1 MNEKE
6 MKEQEVKTP
15 LEIVESDNLYRD
27 VRIKKME
34 ELKEMGVNPY
44 PYKFEKTHE
53 ALALQE
59 KYAALAMGEET
70 NDRVIVAG
78 RIMAYRNSGMFIDLQ
93 DVTGRIQVFCHKN
106 RLDEHQLKVISLFDL
121 GDIIGVYGY
130 IRRTPRGELTIN
142 AEKVDLLSKSL
153 LPLPEKYHGLTDKE
167 VRYRQRYL
175 DLIMNESTR
184 VTLRNRSKIIA
195 SIRQY
200 LNGLDFLEVETPMLH
215 SIFGGAAALPFA
227 THHNT
232 LNMKL
237 YLRVAPE
244 LYLKRLIVGGL
255 SEKVFELN
263 RCFRNEGIS
272 FKHNPEFTS
281 IEIYQAYAD
290 YTDMMDL
297 TENIISYVAETVFG
311 TLDFE
316 YDGKQISFK
325 GPWARRS
332 MLDLIHDETNVHF
345 GSLDNET
352 AYQEAMKLGV
362 EIPKGSNWGKIVE
375 AVFGE
380 KVEPKLIQPTHVT
393 HFPREISPLARED
406 RDNPRLTERF
416 ESFVNGW
423 ELANAFSE
431 LIDPIDQRS
440 RFEQQMSERGAGDVE
455 AHPMDEDFVTSL
467 EYGMPPTGGLGI
479 GIDRLIMLLTGSLTI
494 RDVIAFPTLRP
505 KND

>member
-1 MNEKE
+1 MTEKE
-6 MKEQEVKTP
+6 LNTP
-15 LEIVESDNLYRD
+15 SEILESDNLYRD

-34 ELKEMGVNPY
+34 ELRGMGVNPY

-53 ALALQE
+53 ALSLQE
-59 KYAALAMGEET
+59 KYAELAMGEET
-70 NDRVIVAG
+70 NDKVIVAG

-106 RLDEHQLKVISLFDL
+106 RLDEQQLKVISLFDL

-215 SIFGGAAALPFA
+215 SIFGGAAALPFS

-290 YTDMMDL
+290 FSDMMDL
-297 TENIISYVAETVFG
+297 TENIINYVAETVFG

-332 MLDLIHDETNVHF
+332 MLDLIHDVTNVHF
-345 GSLDNET
+345 GELDEAQ
-352 AYQEAMKLGV
+352 AYQEAKKLGV
-362 EIPKGSNWGKIVE
+362 EVPKGANWGKIVE

-380 KVEPKLIQPTHVT
+380 KVESKLIQPTHVT

-416 ESFVNGW
+416 ESYVNGW

-431 LIDPIDQRS
+431 LIDPIDQRG

-505 KND
+505 KTD

>member
-6 MKEQEVKTP
+6 MKEQELKTP

-34 ELKEMGVNPY
+34 ELRGMGVNPY

-53 ALALQE
+53 TLALQE
-59 KYAALAMGEET
+59 KYAELAMGEET
-70 NDRVIVAG
+70 NDKVIVAG

-106 RLDEHQLKVISLFDL
+106 RLDEQQLKVISLFDL

-332 MLDLIHDETNVHF
+332 MLDLIHDATNVHF
-345 GSLDNET
+345 GELDDAQ
-352 AYQEAMKLGV
+352 AYQEAHKLGV
-362 EIPKGSNWGKIVE
+362 EVAKGTNWGKIVE

-380 KVEPKLIQPTHVT
+380 KVETSLIQPTHVT

-440 RFEQQMSERGAGDVE
+440 RFEQQMSERGAGDAE

-505 KND
+505 KTE